1 MSEEKLNHIVTGV
14 LFDFMGFLT
23 TRKERLVL
31 SSVDD
36 SAPAAEAV
44 EEFLLKRNVE
54 DADPLFQWPDRCN
67 KIDETNKNVGE
78 AMGVLKEAM
87 VDDPE
92 YAWGWHCNIACL
104 LLDEGIE
111 QEAAN
116 KRAASFMKNAFDI
129 NTYRG

>member
-1 MSEEKLNHIVTGV
+1 MKSNKIQKA
-14 LFDFMGFLT
+14 MGTL
-23 TRKERLVL
+23 RKEM
-31 SSVDD
+31 
-36 SAPAAEAV
+36 
-44 EEFLLKRNVE
+44 
-54 DADPLFQWPDRCN
+54 
-67 KIDETNKNVGE
+67 I
-78 AMGVLKEAM
+78 
-87 VDDPE
+87 DDPE